1 MSWIMPISVALSTF
15 GGVNGSLFTS
25 SRSVGIES
33 NWSKSVKNC
42 VYALNSP
49 LSPFCSLH
57 FCICFIFIWTSG
69 CSSPVPERAT
79 SPVCWPW
86 FMWSAA
92 LPFLLCYSLWVP
104 TTGPT
109 TPPQNIHAALIYVSE
124 WLFLLLSAFLPCSCC
139 APATCTPSSTTWD
152 SSTTSSMEWLLPGR
166 LSCVLNSLTCTGQ
179 SRCVFTV
186 NLRLGL
192 CFFFFFLIYIMFG

>member
-1 MSWIMPISVALSTF
+1 MGCVLYSVLYCVDNTGPVEVFECGERAANDLLCSVNEALFFVFFLSSQTFGEKLLGVMSWIMPISVALSTF

-79 SPVCWPW
+79 SPVCWP
-86 FMWSAA
+86 
-92 LPFLLCYSLWVP
+92 
-104 TTGPT
+104 
-109 TPPQNIHAALIYVSE
+109 
-124 WLFLLLSAFLPCSCC
+124 
-139 APATCTPSSTTWD
+139 
-152 SSTTSSMEWLLPGR
+152 
-166 LSCVLNSLTCTGQ
+166 
-179 SRCVFTV
+179 
-186 NLRLGL
+186 
-192 CFFFFFLIYIMFG
+192 